1 MKAMSTTLLTDEEQ
15 DALLEVVNIAAGRT
29 AAALSTLT
37 SQRVHIEI
45 PELHM
50 LTLPQLADLLK
61 QMTPGEAASVQQ
73 VFGGALKGVA
83 LLMLDQTGAA
93 ELVSLLLGE
102 PIYTSRLD
110 TSSQEVLVEVGNM
123 LLNAC
128 LGSFGNLLKVHL
140 SFSVP
145 RIYQD
150 MVSGI
155 LSTLLIDGESI
166 THALM
171 IHTLFHLDSGTVDGQ
186 VVILLGVTSLEHL
199 LKAVRHL
206 TASVNLVGNLP

>member
-1 MKAMSTTLLTDEEQ
+1 
-15 DALLEVVNIAAGRT
+15 
-29 AAALSTLT
+29 
-37 SQRVHIEI
+37 
-45 PELHM
+45 
-50 LTLPQLADLLK
+50 
-61 QMTPGEAASVQQ
+61 
-73 VFGGALKGVA
+73 
-83 LLMLDQTGAA
+83 MLDQTGAA

-171 IHTLFHLDSGTVDGQ
+171 IHTLFHLDSGTVHGQ

-199 LKAVRHL
+199 LKAVRYL

>member
-1 MKAMSTTLLTDEEQ
+1 MKPISTTLLTEEEQ

-29 AAALSTLT
+29 ASALSILT
-37 SQRVHIEI
+37 AQRVHIEI

-50 LTLPQLADLLK
+50 LTLPQLVDLLR

-93 ELVSLLLGE
+93 ELVSLLVGE
-102 PIYTSRLD
+102 PIYTNRLD
-110 TSSQEVLVEVGNM
+110 TSSQEVLIEVGNM

-155 LSTLLIDGESI
+155 LSTLLIEGESI
-166 THALM
+166 THAMM
-171 IHTLFHLDSGTVDGQ
+171 IHTLFHLDSGTVQGQ

-199 LKAVRHL
+199 LRAVRHL
-206 TASVNLVGNLP
+206 TAAVGMAGESQ

>member
-1 MKAMSTTLLTDEEQ
+1 
-15 DALLEVVNIAAGRT
+15 
-29 AAALSTLT
+29 
-37 SQRVHIEI
+37 
-45 PELHM
+45 
-50 LTLPQLADLLK
+50 
-61 QMTPGEAASVQQ
+61 MTPGEAASVQQ

-93 ELVSLLLGE
+93 ELVSLLVGE
-102 PIYTSRLD
+102 PIYTNRLD
-110 TSSQEVLVEVGNM
+110 TSSQEVLIEVGNM

-155 LSTLLIDGESI
+155 LSTLLIEGESI
-166 THALM
+166 THAMM
-171 IHTLFHLDSGTVDGQ
+171 IHTLFHLDSGTVQGQ

-199 LKAVRHL
+199 LRAVRHL
-206 TASVNLVGNLP
+206 TAAVGMAGESQ